1 VLAER
6 RLVSDCY
13 AGHASTCSTLARSPP
28 TDWGDDQAQR
38 YLIGLFAGFQMLFR
52 GDPSWAAGDEAS
64 PTCQFELRAIYYHS
78 VMKPVGSEQQLDA
91 TFAALADATR
101 RAILARLAEG
111 DATVLELSEPFA
123 MSQPAIS
130 KHLKVLQR
138 AGLITRTRDAQRRP
152 SRLRAAPLA
161 NVNAWLERYRVHWE
175 QSFRRLDALLDD
187 LQTTKAGN
195 GTKKTARRKPR

>member
-1 VLAER
+1 
-6 RLVSDCY
+6 
-13 AGHASTCSTLARSPP
+13 
-28 TDWGDDQAQR
+28 
-38 YLIGLFAGFQMLFR
+38 
-52 GDPSWAAGDEAS
+52 
-64 PTCQFELRAIYYHS
+64 
-78 VMKPVGSEQQLDA
+78 MKPLGSEQQLDA

-175 QSFRRLDALLDD
+175 QSFTRLDALLDN